1 MASHV
6 LPEQE
11 AEQHSGH
18 AIRHKLQDCPG
29 LVQSSECGFVV
40 HNHGD
45 TLILNC
51 SSVHPAHERTTW
63 DNDAATEEYGA
74 VTNIYKVLNKLQLF
88 LQLRENS
95 QPQFILLKISVS
107 HWVHVRNFIYI

>member
-1 MASHV
+1 M
-6 LPEQE
+6 
-11 AEQHSGH
+11 
-18 AIRHKLQDCPG
+18 
-29 LVQSSECGFVV
+29 V

-45 TLILNC
+45 ALILNC

-107 HWVHVRNFIYI
+107 HWVHVRNFIYIYITFYLRFRRIASTVTLNVDFEKIHMSRMWK